1 VEEVMSKKRKHTDES
16 KPGPDMDEARFIA
29 NAVAYTL
36 ASLLTELSH
45 VARDAIAME
54 VAAAAWRLVESEP

>member
-1 VEEVMSKKRKHTDES
+1 MTKPKRKHTDDTC
-16 KPGPDMDEARFIA
+16 PGPDMDEARFIA

-45 VARDAIAME
+45 VDRDAVAME
-54 VAAAAWRLVESEP
+54 VAAAAWRLVEGKP